1 MKDYIANF
9 PQAAV
14 ARDQLKY
21 ASKELST
28 HNNGQVMQALNNAV
42 QAAVTGDKTPEQAL
56 KEAQSQADEALSSF
70 AK

>member
-1 MKDYIANF
+1 M
-9 PQAAV
+9 

-21 ASKELST
+21 AGNELST